1 MNVGLTGRN
10 LRGSLELGNSLRTP
24 SQTIQ
29 GFTHKDVS
37 SGRIRALLLQ
47 LAKFFERAG
56 VVLRPQAALAAALRR
71 SGMAG
76 VGVGRGLQV
85 FGREAKLVLAEVA
98 HPGERPRLGVRG
110 VL

>member
-1 MNVGLTGRN
+1 MNVELTGRN

-56 VVLRPQAALAAALRR
+56 IVLRPQAALCKGL
-71 SGMAG
+71 MQFCIAG

-85 FGREAKLVLAEVA
+85 FGLSLVKTSCIRRMNDLETA
-98 HPGERPRLGVRG
+98 
-110 VL
+110 